1 MRHLKSMNIEEL
13 QEFMTELSFPAFRAK
28 QIFQWIHEKKV
39 DSIEEMNNI
48 PKDLKEALKTSAIW
62 DDVTIVKTLISQ
74 KDETRK
80 YVFALRNDALIESVF
95 MKYKHGNTVCISTQ
109 AGCRMGCRFCA
120 STLDGVECNLT
131 AGEMLSQVYA
141 IEKDCGERISGVVM
155 MGSGEPLD
163 NYDASMK
170 FIRLINDP
178 KGHNMGQRHITLS
191 TCGLISK
198 IEDLAE
204 EGLQIT
210 LAISLHSH
218 DNETRKQ
225 IMPIAKKN
233 PMDALLLACEHYMS
247 VTKRRITFEY
257 ALIHGVNDTEACA
270 KELASKLKYMMCHV
284 NLIPMNEVKE
294 SRYEKSRD
302 TAVQQFME
310 ILLREGVEVTL
321 RRKLGEDIG
330 GACGQLRRGLQ

>member
-1 MRHLKSMNIEEL
+1 MRYLKSMNIEEL
-13 QEFMTELSFPAFRAK
+13 QEFMAELSYPQFRAK
-28 QIFQWIHEKKV
+28 QIFGWIHEKKV
-39 DSIEEMNNI
+39 DSIDEMNNI
-48 PKDLKEALKTSAIW
+48 PKDLKETLKTSAIW
-62 DDVTIVKTLISQ
+62 DDVTIVKTLVSK

-80 YVFALRNDALIESVF
+80 YVCALRNDALVESVF

-120 STLDGVECNLT
+120 STLEGVECNLT

-163 NYDASMK
+163 NYEASMK

-198 IEDLAE
+198 IEQLAE

-225 IMPIAKKN
+225 LMPIAKKN
-233 PMDALLLACEHYMS
+233 PMDDLLLACEHYMS

-257 ALIHGVNDTEACA
+257 ALIHGVNDTEGCA
-270 KELASKLKYMMCHV
+270 KELAAKLRDMMCHV

-294 SRYEKSRD
+294 SRYEKSQD
-302 TAVQQFME
+302 MAVSQFME
-310 ILLREGVEVTL
+310 VLQREGIEVTL
-321 RRKLGEDIG
+321 RRKLGEDIN
-330 GACGQLRRGLQ
+330 GACGQLRRGL